1 MATPPTFVAD
11 YEPTASWSDQAAA
24 SHVTAAFNGS
34 LGDVLVGLTGFADSA
49 TSPSAPNLTT
59 TSTPAETWTEHT
71 ATTSTASDTW
81 LQSVTAILSAAR
93 TGMTVTNTKNGGPGV
108 PYGHDIAQFSG
119 SDGLGAFAASTG
131 AGVGAPSLS
140 ITTQFDNSAIV
151 YMVADW
157 AATDASTRTH
167 RTVNGFTPTSGNGQ
181 EFTYFRDTV
190 NWMVCCA
197 YIADA
202 GAAGA
207 KSVGLSVPATG
218 DCQIIAVEVRGSA
231 LLFP

>member
-93 TGMTVTNTKNGGPGV
+93 TGMTVTNTKTGGAVV
-108 PYGHDIAQFSG
+108 PYAHDIAQFSG
-119 SDGLGAFAASTG
+119 SDGFGAFAASTG
-131 AGVGAPSLS
+131 NGVAAPSLS

-181 EFTYFRDTV
+181 EFTYFRDTA

-207 KSVGLSVPATG
+207 KSVGISLPPPAT
-218 DCQIIAVEVRGSA
+218 ARSSPSRSEARHS
-231 LLFP
+231 LFP